1 MDRRPYLVALV
12 GSAALVVALSG
23 CSLLRGGD
31 EPLPGPSRAASTSS
45 PAPTDSSDA
54 DADADSDATDPD
66 IETAALNPPPIAAD
80 TLLAETDVTSPT
92 GRTSIHVRVLAD
104 DDGTFRTELSGWRS
118 TEAQAM
124 TLEFR
129 RSVPK
134 PSDGYGT
141 PYGQVQWAADQTPP
155 ASSRLDDVGAR
166 PDFLKSV
173 VLIPTVTTDGDGSVD
188 SPSWAGH
195 VLAVAPLTWHVPTPY
210 PDMRVTLGE
219 ARPGAYGIVSAQNGR
234 TADYLVAHG
243 DDQVTV
249 AKRFGVSVPE
259 LRWMNPDMRTLN
271 GEWLIEDTHLNL
283 DPQGR

>member
-1 MDRRPYLVALV
+1 MTRRPYLVALV

-31 EPLPGPSRAASTSS
+31 DPLPGPTRAVSTPSA
-45 PAPTDSSDA
+45 APTDA
-54 DADADSDATDPD
+54 APDPD
-66 IETAALNPPPIAAD
+66 IETASLNPPPIAAG
-80 TLLAETDVTSPT
+80 TLLTETDVTSPS
-92 GRTSIHVRVLAD
+92 GRTSIHVRVVAD
-104 DDGTFRTELSGWRS
+104 DHGTFRTELSGWRS

-141 PYGQVQWAADQTPP
+141 PYGQVQWAADQMPP
-155 ASSRLDDVGAR
+155 ASSALDGAGVR
-166 PDFLKSV
+166 PDFIKSV
-173 VLIPTVTTDGDGSVD
+173 VLVPTETTDSNGSVD

-195 VLAVAPLTWHVPTPY
+195 VLAVAPLTWHVPNPY
-210 PDMRVTLGE
+210 PDMRVTLGK
-219 ARPGAYGIVSAQNGR
+219 ARPGAYGIVSARDGR

-249 AKRFGVSVPE
+249 AKRFGVSIPE

>member
-1 MDRRPYLVALV
+1 MIRRPFLVALV
-12 GSAALVVALSG
+12 GSAALVVTLSG

-31 EPLPGPSRAASTSS
+31 DPLPGPSRAASTPSA
-45 PAPTDSSDA
+45 APTDA
-54 DADADSDATDPD
+54 APDPD
-66 IETAALNPPPIAAD
+66 IENAALNPPRIAAG
-80 TLLAETDVTSPT
+80 TLLTETDVISPT

-104 DDGTFRTELSGWRS
+104 ADGTFRTELSGWRS
-118 TEAQAM
+118 TESQAM

-141 PYGQVQWAADQTPP
+141 PYGQVQWAAGQTPP
-155 ASSRLDDVGAR
+155 ASTRLDGVGAR
-166 PDFLKSV
+166 PDFLESV
-173 VLIPTVTTDGDGSVD
+173 VLMPTVTTDSDGSVD
-188 SPSWAGH
+188 SASWAGH

-210 PDMRVTLGE
+210 PDMHVTLGE
-219 ARPGAYGIVSAQNGR
+219 ARPGAYGIVSAQGGR
-234 TADYLVAHG
+234 SADYLVAHG

-249 AKRFGVSVPE
+249 AKRFGVSIPE

-271 GEWLIEDTHLNL
+271 GEWLIEGTHLNL

>member
-1 MDRRPYLVALV
+1 MVRRPYLVALV

-23 CSLLRGGD
+23 CSLLRGGED
-31 EPLPGPSRAASTSS
+31 PLPGPTRAASTPSA
-45 PAPTDSSDA
+45 APTDA
-54 DADADSDATDPD
+54 APDPD
-66 IETAALNPPPIAAD
+66 IETASLNPPPIAAG
-80 TLLAETDVTSPT
+80 TLLTETDVTSPS
-92 GRTSIHVRVLAD
+92 GRTSIHVRVVAD
-104 DDGTFRTELSGWRS
+104 DHGSFRTELSGWRS

-155 ASSRLDDVGAR
+155 ASSALDGVGAR
-166 PDFLKSV
+166 PDFLQSV
-173 VLIPTVTTDGDGSVD
+173 VLIPTVTTDSNGSVD

-195 VLAVAPLTWHVPTPY
+195 VLAVAPLTWHVPNPY
-210 PDMRVTLGE
+210 PDMRVTLGK
-219 ARPGAYGIVSAQNGR
+219 ARPGAYGIVSARDGR

-249 AKRFGVSVPE
+249 AKRFGVSIPE

-283 DPQGR
+283 DPLGR

>member
-1 MDRRPYLVALV
+1 MVRRPYLVALV

-31 EPLPGPSRAASTSS
+31 DPLPGPSRAASTPSA
-45 PAPTDSSDA
+45 APTDA
-54 DADADSDATDPD
+54 ATDPD
-66 IETAALNPPPIAAD
+66 IETASLNPPPIAAG
-80 TLLAETDVTSPT
+80 TLLTETDVTSPS
-92 GRTSIHVRVLAD
+92 GRTSIHVRVVAD
-104 DDGTFRTELSGWRS
+104 DHGSFRTELSGWRS

-155 ASSRLDDVGAR
+155 ASSALDGAGVR

-173 VLIPTVTTDGDGSVD
+173 VLVPTETTDSNGSVD

-195 VLAVAPLTWHVPTPY
+195 VLAVAPLTWHVPNPY
-210 PDMRVTLGE
+210 PDMRVTLGK
-219 ARPGAYGIVSAQNGR
+219 ARPGAYGIVSARDGR

-249 AKRFGVSVPE
+249 AKRFGVSIPE

>member
-1 MDRRPYLVALV
+1 MIRRPFLVALV
-12 GSAALVVALSG
+12 GSAALVVTLSG

-31 EPLPGPSRAASTSS
+31 DPLPGPSRAASTPSA
-45 PAPTDSSDA
+45 APT
-54 DADADSDATDPD
+54 TDPD
-66 IETAALNPPPIAAD
+66 IETASLNPPPIAPG
-80 TLLAETDVTSPT
+80 TLLTETDVTSPT
-92 GRTSIHVRVLAD
+92 GRTSIHVRVLAS

-118 TEAQAM
+118 TESQAM

-129 RSVPK
+129 RAVPK

-141 PYGQVQWAADQTPP
+141 PYGQVQWAAGQAPP
-155 ASSRLDDVGAR
+155 ASTRLDGVGAR
-166 PDFLKSV
+166 PDFLESV
-173 VLIPTVTTDGDGSVD
+173 VLMPTVTTDSNGSVD
-188 SPSWAGH
+188 SASWAGH
-195 VLAVAPLTWHVPTPY
+195 VLAVAPLTWHVPSPY
-210 PDMRVTLGE
+210 PDMHVTLGK

-259 LRWMNPDMRTLN
+259 LRWMNPDMRTLK

>member
-1 MDRRPYLVALV
+1 MVRRPYLVALV

-23 CSLLRGGD
+23 CSLLRGGED
-31 EPLPGPSRAASTSS
+31 PLPGPTRAASTPSA
-45 PAPTDSSDA
+45 APTDA
-54 DADADSDATDPD
+54 APDPD
-66 IETAALNPPPIAAD
+66 IETASLNPPPIAAG
-80 TLLAETDVTSPT
+80 TLLTETDVTSPS
-92 GRTSIHVRVLAD
+92 GKTSIHVRVVAD
-104 DDGTFRTELSGWRS
+104 DHGTFRTELSGWRS

-155 ASSRLDDVGAR
+155 ASSALDGVGAR
-166 PDFLKSV
+166 PDFLQSV
-173 VLIPTVTTDGDGSVD
+173 VLIPTVTTDSNGSVD

-195 VLAVAPLTWHVPTPY
+195 VLAVAPLTWHVPNPY
-210 PDMRVTLGE
+210 PDMRVTLGK
-219 ARPGAYGIVSAQNGR
+219 ARPGAYGIVSARDGR

-249 AKRFGVSVPE
+249 AKRFGVSIPE

-283 DPQGR
+283 DPLGR

>member
-1 MDRRPYLVALV
+1 MTRRPYLVALV

-23 CSLLRGGD
+23 CSLLRDGD
-31 EPLPGPSRAASTSS
+31 DPLPGPSRAASTPSA
-45 PAPTDSSDA
+45 APTDA
-54 DADADSDATDPD
+54 APDPD
-66 IETAALNPPPIAAD
+66 IETASLNPPPIAAG
-80 TLLAETDVTSPT
+80 TLLTETDVTSPS
-92 GRTSIHVRVLAD
+92 GRTSIHVRVVAD
-104 DDGTFRTELSGWRS
+104 DHGSFRTELSGWRS

-155 ASSRLDDVGAR
+155 ASSALDGVGVR
-166 PDFLKSV
+166 PDFLRSV
-173 VLIPTVTTDGDGSVD
+173 VLIPTVTTDSNGSVD

-195 VLAVAPLTWHVPTPY
+195 VLAVAPLTWHVPNPY
-210 PDMRVTLGE
+210 PDMRVTLGK
-219 ARPGAYGIVSAQNGR
+219 ARPGAYGIVSARDGR

-249 AKRFGVSVPE
+249 AKRFGVSIPE